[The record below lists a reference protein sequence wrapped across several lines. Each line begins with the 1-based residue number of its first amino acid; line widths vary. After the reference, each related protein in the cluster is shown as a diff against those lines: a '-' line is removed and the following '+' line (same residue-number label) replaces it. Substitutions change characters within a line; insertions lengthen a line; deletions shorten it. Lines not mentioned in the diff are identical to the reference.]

1 MSRSSKAPASL
12 LARWCIAFL
21 LTIMSAQSAVGQQTE
36 LATKLRLAQNF
47 EQAGEWARATAIYES
62 LLAENPQSVVIV
74 DGLRRMYT
82 ELKQYDK
89 AITLIQQQLR
99 ANPADENMM
108 TILGGLY
115 HLSGNQQGADS
126 LWHLVIAKDVKNPGL
141 YRMVAAQLIDQRQYD
156 RAIQIYIDG
165 RTGTKNNNLFVEE
178 LASLYA
184 ALHQYDHATREF
196 ITLVE
201 NNPQQASYVQSRLA
215 SFTGRPE
222 GWQAAL
228 DVVNEAVRRTPERAP
243 LHTILAWLLI
253 EGKQYDAAL
262 EQYRI
267 IDRVTKANGVELFAF
282 AQRAAQERAYRTA
295 QRAFQEVVRLNGPAN
310 ILSYARLGYARA
322 AEELSAETDSATQQ
336 RGPTVGTS
344 PGAAE
349 TIPTFQGA
357 LGLYESIL
365 TDFPNSDAGM
375 QALYRIGTIRFE
387 RFFDLDGAAKAYDN
401 VRSLPFNSSLQ
412 REATLRL
419 AEVETAK
426 NDIKRAYDEYIQLLK
441 ITPDQN
447 RDKVLF
453 RLAELNYFEGKFDSA
468 SAMLKRIGGALR
480 SDEANDALQLLY
492 FIEENKPSGDAL
504 LEFARAD
511 LLVRQR
517 KYSEALTRY
526 QALTIRTPSGSLV
539 DDAMM
544 RIAELHLLLNHAEE
558 ALSVFRRVVVDMPSS
573 ALRDRA
579 QMRIGEVYEQRVRDK
594 TKALEAYEKVLEQF
608 PTSLFVEEARKRIRT
623 LRGDSL

>member
-1 MSRSSKAPASL
+1 
-12 LARWCIAFL
+12 
-21 LTIMSAQSAVGQQTE
+21 
-36 LATKLRLAQNF
+36 
-47 EQAGEWARATAIYES
+47 
-62 LLAENPQSVVIV
+62 LLAENPQSFVIV
-74 DGLRRMYT
+74 DGLRRAYT
-82 ELKQYDK
+82 ELKEYDK
-89 AITLIQQQLR
+89 AIDLIQRQLR

-108 TILGGLY
+108 TILGGL
-115 HLSGNQQGADS
+115 HDLSGNQRVADS
-126 LWHLVIAKDVKNPGL
+126 LWHLVIAKDIKNPGL
-141 YRMVAAQLIDQRQYD
+141 YRMVAAQLIDHRQYD
-156 RAIQIYIDG
+156 RAIQVYLDG
-165 RTGTKNNNLFVEE
+165 RAGTKNDNIFVEE

-184 ALHQYDHATREF
+184 ALHQYERATKEY
-196 ITLVE
+196 IKLVQ

-222 GWQAAL
+222 GLQAAL
-228 DVVNEAVRRTPERAP
+228 GVVNEAVRRTPEQVP

-295 QRAFQEVVRLNGPAN
+295 QRAFREVAQLKGPAN
-310 ILSYARLGYARA
+310 IISYSRLGYARA
-322 AEELSAETDSATQQ
+322 AEELSAEADSTTPQTGLRVEQSA
-336 RGPTVGTS
+336 GGS
-344 PGAAE
+344 SGASE

-357 LGLYESIL
+357 LGLYEAII
-365 TDFPNSDAGM
+365 TDFPNSDVGM
-375 QALYRIGTIRFE
+375 QALFRIGTIRFV
-387 RFFDLDGAAKAYDN
+387 RFFDLDGAARAFDT
-401 VRSLPFNSSLQ
+401 VRSLPFNPSLQ
-412 REATLRL
+412 HEAILRL

-426 NDIKRAYDEYIQLLK
+426 NDLKRAYGEYAELLRN
-441 ITPDQN
+441 TSDQN

-453 RLAELNYFEGKFDSA
+453 RLAELNYFEGRIDSA
-468 SAMLKRIGGALR
+468 SAMLRRIGSTLR

-504 LEFARAD
+504 LGFARAE

-517 KYSEALTRY
+517 KYSEALGLF
-526 QALTIRTPSGSLV
+526 QALTVRHPSVSLV
-539 DDAMM
+539 DDAVL
-544 RIAELHLLLNHAEE
+544 RIAELHLLLNHADE
-558 ALSVFRRVVVDMPSS
+558 ALSVLHRIVLEMPSS
-573 ALRDRA
+573 VLRDRA
-579 QMRIGEVYEQRVRDK
+579 QMRIGEIYENRVKDK